1 MAAPMPPVLTCTR
14 EASPHAGAAGA
25 ASRERRQTLTAS
37 ERRQGLSLS
46 WGLPSLAPA
55 GSGRS
60 CSQASSMAST
70 RRLTGCS
77 APRALH
83 ERKAWL
89 WAKRGHEGGPARA
102 QPHLQAT
109 RASGAKGGGWAG
121 SHMGPWLW
129 GAPGVE
135 ESPRGETGQQG
146 QECVWSVGQAGDG
159 RPAALVQVPGSP
171 HFQGLSSRLPA
182 PQLETLCHPQ
192 WLLSTDRTRPADPC
206 PLSSPAFGP
215 PRVPLFPGLRA
226 SLPTGPAPILPLACL
241 PRSQPWLPPPSR
253 SLLGSSFQAR
263 PGSSGAITGVHRA
276 LQCPCACFADGETE
290 D

>member
-1 MAAPMPPVLTCTR
+1 MD
-14 EASPHAGAAGA
+14 
-25 ASRERRQTLTAS
+25 
-37 ERRQGLSLS
+37 
-46 WGLPSLAPA
+46 
-55 GSGRS
+55 
-60 CSQASSMAST
+60 ST

-89 WAKRGHEGGPARA
+89 RAKRGHEGGPARA
-102 QPHLQAT
+102 QPHQQAT

-121 SHMGPWLW
+121 SHVGPWPW

-159 RPAALVQVPGSP
+159 GPAALVQAPGSP
-171 HFQGLSSRLPA
+171 HFQGLSSRLPT
-182 PQLETLCHPQ
+182 PQLETLCHSQ
-192 WLLSTDRTRPADPC
+192 WLPSTDGTRPADPC
-206 PLSSPAFGP
+206 PLSSSPASGP
-215 PRVPLFPGLRA
+215 PSAPLFPGIRG
-226 SLPTGPAPILPLACL
+226 SLPTGPVPTQPLARL
-241 PRSQPWLPPPSR
+241 PGGRPWLPLPSR
-253 SLLGSSFQAR
+253 GLLGSSFWAC